1 MLCVSVLEA
10 GYAALAIAVISVEVS
25 WINHTFSWI
34 LLCSRTG
41 CCNDSRQC
49 HAKDFIL

>member
-1 MLCVSVLEA
+1 MSILDAGFAASV
-10 GYAALAIAVISVEVS
+10 IAVFSVVVS
-25 WINHTFSWI
+25 WINHVSWI
-34 LLCSRTG
+34 SMFSRTG